1 LLFFGF
7 SLHIYF
13 ALLKV
18 NVYIVAKQM
27 LFVNIKRGNTND
39 TLRTTRKRNDYN
51 GYDFRC
57 FAFYH
62 DFWLCNFIAC
72 NMSEI
77 IINIENMSEAEFAK
91 TWDLLR
97 VANVVAKD
105 NNNPL
110 QTSYHIAIDLEDNR
124 HNDGSLDEALGY
136 ISKHIIT

>member
-1 LLFFGF
+1 
-7 SLHIYF
+7 
-13 ALLKV
+13 
-18 NVYIVAKQM
+18 M

-39 TLRTTRKRNDYN
+39 TLRKTRKRNDYKR
-51 GYDFRC
+51 YDFRC

-62 DFWLCNFIAC
+62 DLWPCNFIAC